1 MADNQRKQKQPM
13 TTQEITNSCRPV
25 DIAAL
30 NLGQLPIFNCPKY
43 FHYLQNIRTVFS
55 WIADLEAG
63 KAPERKLL
71 LH

>member
-30 NLGQLPIFNCPKY
+30 NLGQSLLFNCPKH
-43 FHYLQNIRTVFS
+43 FQLLQNIQTVFS
-55 WIADLEAG
+55 WIVDLEAG

>member
-30 NLGQLPIFNCPKY
+30 KLGQSLLFNCPKY
-43 FHYLQNIRTVFS
+43 FQLLQNIQTVFS
-55 WIADLEAG
+55 WIVDLEAG